1 MVGLLVDILNDDLNK
16 VLEVE
21 FKKGYSEK
29 VVDYLVV
36 VINVVLDGDDVGL
49 RGKGVKN
56 NEIIVFDIFEWMDF
70 EVDMEIFVGVVVGW
84 SNDVMDVDDICD
96 IFF

>member
-1 MVGLLVDILNDDLNK
+1 MDILNDDLNK

-49 RGKGVKN
+49 RGKGVKKK
-56 NEIIVFDIFEWMDF
+56 EIIVFDIFEWMDF
-70 EVDMEIFVGVVVGW
+70 EVDMEIFEGVVVGW

>member
-29 VVDYLVV
+29 VVDYFVV

-49 RGKGVKN
+49 RGKGVKK